1 MTLDT
6 VIAAYF
12 VGVVLTAINSF
23 SSPFGV
29 FLRRAY
35 LWPLYWCVVLI
46 EFAQEVRRAWK

>member
-1 MTLDT
+1 MTLEA
-6 VIAAYF
+6 VITAYWA
-12 VGVVLTAINSF
+12 GVILTAINSMR
-23 SSPFGV
+23 SPFGV